1 MFFGK
6 ITLTLSPDRSV
17 PSESGITS
25 LNVTSD
31 NNSDPERTPA
41 NTVAP
46 YAIASSGC
54 SYLLSVLPSKYAT
67 SLSYTLGIRVEPP
80 TRIISSI

>member
-1 MFFGK
+1 MTNFFVAEQGNTVFFGK

-46 YAIASSGC
+46 
-54 SYLLSVLPSKYAT
+54 
-67 SLSYTLGIRVEPP
+67 
-80 TRIISSI
+80 